1 MMYGTIAKMH
11 VKPGMEAELER
22 HSREEVT
29 SIPGFVFEH
38 AYRMGSDPQAFMLVV
53 GFESEEAYRKNAES
67 PEQHARYEKYRALLD
82 ADPEWYDGEIAFS
95 VQS

>member
-1 MMYGTIAKMH
+1 
-11 VKPGMEAELER
+11 
-22 HSREEVT
+22 
-29 SIPGFVFEH
+29 
-38 AYRMGSDPQAFMLVV
+38 MGSDPQAFMLVV